1 MFTSSTAHDNH
12 ASVQLAKD
20 GVSFSLSTDDPGVM
34 LCDLNGEYVVAEEN
48 IGLTYEQLKLSVSGL
63 CMDVCTA
70 VSVGWYERDKDVVK
84 TSVYLT
90 PTPHVT
96 PTQVLDGARAAFL
109 PDKER
114 DELVETIK
122 KKLSALDKEK

>member
-48 IGLTYEQLKLSVSGL
+48 IGLTYDQLKLSVSGL

-70 VSVGWYERDKDVVK
+70 VSVDWYERDKDVVK

-90 PTPHVT
+90 PTPHTHTHTCHTHTHTTHPHPHMSHHT
-96 PTQVLDGARAAFL
+96 PTPTHTGAGW
-109 PDKER
+109 
-114 DELVETIK
+114 
-122 KKLSALDKEK
+122 S